1 MNLDGVSPALLL
13 PAALQRAE
21 APYEEPPLRLQAG
34 QAERAPVALRGRRE
48 ASRPA
53 EEVGPRR
60 VEEVVGCKEIGRWY
74 GALSE
79 LPAWKKALP
88 S

>member
-1 MNLDGVSPALLL
+1 VADISIGATMVYAAPA
-13 PAALQRAE
+13 E
-21 APYEEPPLRLQAG
+21 Y
-34 QAERAPVALRGRRE
+34 PVAGF
-48 ASRPA
+48 
-53 EEVGPRR
+53 
-60 VEEVVGCKEIGRWY
+60 KEIGRWY